1 MNEMFILGLHGI
13 YYTEQAVQ
21 DVRPLQVRCT
31 SAEKSIECCPQDPGQ
46 APGPTPAMRGPP
58 PPPPSQPPA
67 PARERATGQPGSSSA
82 EPQPKKKEF
91 REWRRSKEKG
101 SLTRTWTRSP
111 APSRTPSRGSR
122 RSRPSVWAQCCITSY
137 STPWWAKHTTR
148 NSFPSSS
155 LCSNR
160 YTTMPSSYYS
170 RLAARNHDWR
180 VGAPVK
186 EAGKRLCAAMA
197 RIKHT
202 WTNGKSE
209 SKQNPAMQ
217 HRGEEHEGPCPQR
230 HQGYLLHHEVSSE
243 KVRNYQQLPHSH
255 PHAYF

>member
-1 MNEMFILGLHGI
+1 M
-13 YYTEQAVQ
+13 
-21 DVRPLQVRCT
+21 
-31 SAEKSIECCPQDPGQ
+31 CCPQDPGQ

-67 PARERATGQPGSSSA
+67 PARERATGQPGSRSA

-170 RLAARNHDWR
+170 RLAARNHGWR
-180 VGAPVK
+180 HQLKKHGKDCVQPWPESNIPELMAKVK
-186 EAGKRLCAAMA
+186 ANKIQRCSTVA
-197 RIKHT
+197 RNMRAHVPNATKATCFTMKFLQKKYEIISSCLT
-202 WTNGKSE
+202 PIPMPISRPSSSESLYDSILYKSE
-209 SKQNPAMQ
+209 IE
-217 HRGEEHEGPCPQR
+217 R
-230 HQGYLLHHEVSSE
+230 V
-243 KVRNYQQLPHSH
+243 
-255 PHAYF
+255 